1 MNGLLEPAIVDVEV
15 AVAGPA
21 EAGEGPVWDDIA
33 GELLWVDIPAG
44 LIHRWRPGT
53 TSVSTVVLG
62 QPVGAVALRRTGGL
76 VAAVRDG
83 FALVGEKSG
92 KVELR
97 SPVEIDCAENRMNDG
112 KCDGAGRFWAGTMAE
127 DMRAGA
133 GSLYRLDPDHS
144 VTTVLS
150 GVSVSNG
157 IGWSPDDRT
166 MYYVDS
172 LERAID
178 AFDFDAELGQI
189 TNRRRLVAFDVEEGL
204 PDGIAIDSAG
214 HLWVALYGGAA
225 VRRYDPAGRL
235 DAIVPL
241 PAGRITSCAL
251 GGPELRDLYVT
262 SATRGSSPDERR
274 LQPHAGAIFRIRV
287 DVPGVPAARFGG

>member
-1 MNGLLEPAIVDVEV
+1 MIDLDGITIAEV

-21 EAGEGPVWDDIA
+21 EVGEGPVWDDAA
-33 GELLWVDIPAG
+33 GELLWVDIPVG

-53 TSVSTVVLG
+53 STVATIAAD

-83 FALVGEKSG
+83 FALVDEETGEL
-92 KVELR
+92 ERLR
-97 SPVEIDCAENRMNDG
+97 PVEIDRAENRMNDG
-112 KCDGAGRFWAGTMAE
+112 KCDSAGRFWAGTMSE
-127 DMRAGA
+127 DMRPGA
-133 GSLYRLDPDHS
+133 GSLYRLDPDLT

-157 IGWSPDDRT
+157 LGWSPDDRT

-178 AFDFDAELGQI
+178 AFDFDAQRGKLS
-189 TNRRRLVAFDVEEGL
+189 NRRRLVAIEAEDGM
-204 PDGIAIDSAG
+204 PDGMAVDSAG
-214 HLWVALYGGAA
+214 FVWVALWGGGA
-225 VRRYDPAGRL
+225 VRRYGPAGEL
-235 DAIVPL
+235 DSVVRL
-241 PAGRITSCAL
+241 PATQVSSCTF
-251 GGPELRDLYVT
+251 GGADLRDLYVT
-262 SATRGSSPDERR
+262 SASRGLSADDRRRQPD
-274 LQPHAGAIFRIRV
+274 AGAVFRVRV

>member
-1 MNGLLEPAIVDVEV
+1 MIDLDGITIAEV

-21 EAGEGPVWDDIA
+21 EVGEGPVWDDAA
-33 GELLWVDIPAG
+33 GELLWVDIPVG

-53 TSVSTVVLG
+53 STVATIAAD

-83 FALVGEKSG
+83 FALVDEETGEL
-92 KVELR
+92 ERLR
-97 SPVEIDCAENRMNDG
+97 PVEIDRAENRMNDG
-112 KCDGAGRFWAGTMAE
+112 KCDSAGRFWAGTMSE
-127 DMRAGA
+127 DMRPGA
-133 GSLYRLDPDHS
+133 GSLYRLDPDLT

-157 IGWSPDDRT
+157 LGWSPDDRT

-178 AFDFDAELGQI
+178 AFDFDAQRGKLS
-189 TNRRRLVAFDVEEGL
+189 NRRRLVAIEAEDGM
-204 PDGIAIDSAG
+204 PDGMAVDSAG
-214 HLWVALYGGAA
+214 FVWVALWGGGA
-225 VRRYDPAGRL
+225 VRRYGPAGEL
-235 DAIVPL
+235 DSVVRL
-241 PAGRITSCAL
+241 PATQVSSCTF
-251 GGPELRDLYVT
+251 GGADLRDLYVT
-262 SATRGSSPDERR
+262 SASRGRSADDRRRQPD
-274 LQPHAGAIFRIRV
+274 AGAVFRVRV